1 MRRAMVLI
9 AVCFALVRSG
19 ATADGPITPNVELQS
34 EPLTPGLVLD
44 ESRRPIHQIRLLA
57 EVDGKG
63 G

>member
-1 MRRAMVLI
+1 MRGAVVLM
-9 AVCFALVRSG
+9 AACLALVSSG
-19 ATADGPITPNVELQS
+19 VTADGPITPKVELQS